1 MLEKAKIVSKLRDC
15 YDYVEYIRWADDLII
30 LIDGYRKWKWLE
42 KAINIRLR
50 QKLSKI
56 NVELNE

>member
-1 MLEKAKIVSKLRDC
+1 MSKLRDC